1 MIADLRMSGAL
12 KALFPQ
18 GRGLEAILMN
28 SAGGITGG
36 DRLTA
41 SATAGEGTTLTIT
54 TQAAERAYRAAAG
67 TGRVTTTLE
76 VQDGAL
82 LQWLPQEMILFD
94 GCALD
99 RELKIEMAREARLL
113 MVEPMVFG
121 RTAMGETLSIGMV
134 RDTINITRNGMPDY
148 LDRIH
153 FSGPIASQ
161 LERSAV
167 AQGARAMA
175 SLVYIAP
182 DAPNQIEGVR
192 QNLPKW
198 GGASLRAADTL
209 VVRLIASDS
218 FELRRALLPILDRL
232 SRNTLPTSWRL

>member
-36 DRLTA
+36 DRLA
-41 SATAGEGTTLTIT
+41 VSATAGRGTTLTLT

-67 TGRVTTTLE
+67 AGRVATTLE

-94 GCALD
+94 GCALE
-99 RELKIEMAREARLL
+99 RELKIAMAPGARLL
-113 MVEPMVFG
+113 MVEPIVFG
-121 RTAMGETLSIGMV
+121 RTAMGETLTTGLV
-134 RDTINITRNGMPDY
+134 RDTITITRDGVPHY

-153 FSGPIASQ
+153 LSGPIASQ
-161 LERSAV
+161 LQRSAV
-167 AQGARAMA
+167 AEGARAMA

-182 DAPNQIEGVR
+182 DAPSQIEVVR
-192 QNLPKW
+192 RHLPQW

-209 VVRLIASDS
+209 VVRLLARDS

-232 SRNTLPTSWRL
+232 SRSTLPTSWRL